1 FTEEDVLAWAATLE
15 SASEHPLARAVV
27 ARARHLG
34 LPSGFVSDFVAL
46 PGVGVRGRVGK
57 ETFWLGNR
65 RLWDLEHP
73 PGRAGLDETE
83 PVLKD
88 WEERGWAVM
97 VLASRDGVVG
107 AVALADPLRPEV
119 PGALAA
125 LRRLGVGKTVLLS
138 GDHPRAVAAVAR
150 QAGIDE
156 YQGALL
162 PEDKLRLIRE
172 GNETYGPVAMVGDG

>member
-1 FTEEDVLAWAATLE
+1 PLERLASIRAVAFDKTGTLTVGHPRVMEVWARDGFTEEDVLAWAATLE

-57 ETFWLGNR
+57 ETFWLGSR

-88 WEERGWAVM
+88 WE
-97 VLASRDGVVG
+97 
-107 AVALADPLRPEV
+107 
-119 PGALAA
+119 
-125 LRRLGVGKTVLLS
+125 
-138 GDHPRAVAAVAR
+138 
-150 QAGIDE
+150 
-156 YQGALL
+156 
-162 PEDKLRLIRE
+162 
-172 GNETYGPVAMVGDG
+172 